1 MLIFNSQSKRSLFSI
16 DTSIYA
22 NNKHWWLTGF
32 LYNVNLTKHLPYSRN
47 LHMKASI
54 NFNYSDMAKLFAKN
68 LKCTGLTK
76 TAFKTTVKAKTVYIE
91 WISRYNKI

>member
-1 MLIFNSQSKRSLFSI
+1 
-16 DTSIYA
+16 
-22 NNKHWWLTGF
+22 
-32 LYNVNLTKHLPYSRN
+32 
-47 LHMKASI
+47 MKASI

-91 WISRYNKI
+91 WTSRYNKI